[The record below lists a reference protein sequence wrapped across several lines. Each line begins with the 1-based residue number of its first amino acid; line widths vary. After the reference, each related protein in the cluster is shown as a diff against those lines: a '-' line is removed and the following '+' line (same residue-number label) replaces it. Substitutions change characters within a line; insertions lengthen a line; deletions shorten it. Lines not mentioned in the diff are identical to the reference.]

1 MTKAQTTHNP
11 QMTRNQPAFD
21 VDWIEDAEIIPYP
34 DNGEI
39 AKKRAWTPAS
49 INTKWPAVNGSW
61 RTFHFLM
68 SALCQIALIILPY
81 LTVCTVGYLLYL
93 GLSALIAWTAF
104 WKAVGVLITAIVLG
118 YWTLGLYN
126 DYRDM
131 NRRTR
136 KDEQEGHTS
145 TDVYNEITI
154 IRGHRGKVNLYN
166 KINIDQ

>member
-11 QMTRNQPAFD
+11 QMTRNRPAFD
-21 VDWIEDAEIIPYP
+21 ADWIIDAEIIPLESSKP
-34 DNGEI
+34 DHND
-39 AKKRAWTPAS
+39 RWTPAR
-49 INTKWPAVNGSW
+49 INTIWPAVNTSW
-61 RTFHFLM
+61 KVFHFGM
-68 SALCQIALIILPY
+68 TIICQAVMIILPY

-126 DYRDM
+126 DHRDM
-131 NRRTR
+131 TRRTR
-136 KDEQEGHTS
+136 KDEPEGHTS

-154 IRGHRGKVNLYN
+154 IRGQRGKVNLYN